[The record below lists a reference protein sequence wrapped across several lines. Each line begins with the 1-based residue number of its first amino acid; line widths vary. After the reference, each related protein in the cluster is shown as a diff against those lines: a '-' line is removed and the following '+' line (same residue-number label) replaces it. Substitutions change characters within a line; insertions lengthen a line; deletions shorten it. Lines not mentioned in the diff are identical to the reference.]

1 MKCVVEVVSIEKEYA
16 VIAMDEK
23 TWNLPLAI
31 LPAHSRPG
39 DILQI
44 QVGFCPFHTLAQIK

>member
-1 MKCVVEVVSIEKEYA
+1 MECVVEVVSIEEEYA
-16 VIAMDEK
+16 VVALDQK
-23 TWNLPLAI
+23 TWNMPLAI

-44 QVGFCPFHTLAQIK
+44 QVGFCPFRTLAHIK